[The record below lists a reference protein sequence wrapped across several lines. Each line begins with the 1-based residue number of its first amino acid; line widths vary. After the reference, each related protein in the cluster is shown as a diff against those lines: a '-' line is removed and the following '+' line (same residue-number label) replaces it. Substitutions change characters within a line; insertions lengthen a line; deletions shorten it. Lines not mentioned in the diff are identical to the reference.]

1 MTWGCPH
8 EINGYCSRRKL
19 SCVPGEKG
27 CILRGNY
34 KFVQDEPRANKIVR
48 ALMPSARVKN
58 QNSPQIESSK
68 LKFLL
73 NIDQSGDNSAC
84 IPLSYLH

>member
-34 KFVQDEPRANKIVR
+34 KFVQDEPRANKDCK
-48 ALMPSARVKN
+48 SADA
-58 QNSPQIESSK
+58 I
-68 LKFLL
+68 
-73 NIDQSGDNSAC
+73 SAC
-84 IPLSYLH
+84 KKPK

>member
-1 MTWGCPH
+1 MSLAQ
-8 EINGYCSRRKL
+8 I
-19 SCVPGEKG
+19 
-27 CILRGNY
+27 
-34 KFVQDEPRANKIVR
+34 KIVR